1 MNLYE
6 QLKSKEPLVV
16 ASHYDADGCYS
27 AALLSTVF
35 NIETIYFPW
44 VFGDLSSSE
53 DGVDLA
59 FDIVLD
65 LGAPLGDY
73 DGIVIDHHR
82 CVDNPK
88 YTQVFMNIPTTG
100 IVYEVFKDR
109 IPDEHKWKVVG
120 GLTGDG
126 QPEKVPM
133 EIWEMFPELLET
145 RGKIYSSYAKFKEYP
160 YPLYR
165 QLSSPVNA
173 MCRMGNPETAY
184 EIICRAKTPFD
195 ILNNIA
201 MMNDQKALNVEI
213 KNLFKEGVMEY
224 NVRHY
229 CTVVIINSDKR
240 IGSRVCSALG
250 GMNSAKT
257 WIVINEGTKKFSIR
271 GDLADYIGAKLQD
284 GGFTC
289 GGHHGFY
296 GGRLLNEQEGMDV
309 IQKLRSTLK

>member
-1 MNLYE
+1 MDLYKE
-6 QLKSKEPLVV
+6 LKDKEPLVI

-27 AALLSTVF
+27 AALFSMVF
-35 NIETIYFPW
+35 DIEKIYFPW
-44 VFGDLSSSE
+44 IFGDYSMIKE
-53 DGVDLA
+53 TVGEETKEIKIDVA
-59 FDIVLD
+59 LD
-65 LGAPLGDY
+65 LGAPKEDF
-73 DGIVIDHHR
+73 DGVVIDHHVR
-82 CVDNPK
+82 IEDPK
-88 YTQVFMNIPTTG
+88 YTQIYMNIPTTG
-100 IVYEVFKDR
+100 IVYELFKDK
-109 IPDEHKWKVVG
+109 IPDEHKWKVAG
-120 GLTGDG
+120 GLVGDG
-126 QPEKVPM
+126 QAEKVPI

-213 KNLFKEGVMEY
+213 RSLFKEGIMEY

-240 IGSRVCSALG
+240 IGSRVCSALS
-250 GMNSAKT
+250 GMNSGKT
-257 WIVINEGTKKFSIR
+257 WIVINEGTKKFSMR
-271 GDLADYIGAKLQD
+271 GDLADYIVVD
-284 GGFTC
+284 I
-289 GGHHGFY
+289 
-296 GGRLLNEQEGMDV
+296 MD
-309 IQKLRSTLK
+309 SMEDAY